1 MAKDAISILS
11 ADLGTQDALLQKQR
25 KELAP
30 KISAAQE
37 ELKKSGAEKEA
48 VQKRAVEAKEPKY
61 KAYEAAEKAY
71 TEVEPPTLQEP
82 PKSTI
87 RQDPTEQAKETFSSL
102 MAVSMLFGALT
113 RQPMLAAMKNMTG
126 VMQGMKEGNDA
137 RIQAE
142 TKEFERNYKQAIDS
156 NKVNLDNYKNILEKK
171 KGDISAAKTE
181 LEIEANRQGDQVLLA
196 ALKHDNLKEA
206 FGILQAQEKAIQVAD
221 EKIQGQRIRLE
232 EFRQREADRKELAA
246 LKAGAAAAKAGATTK
261 GKGGVSSAVSGAVER
276 VSSSMTQAADAL
288 QIIGT
293 MPITTTAPLYGQDT
307 FTGLFK
313 TPLSYL
319 NQQLSDDSVQ
329 MMRTNMSGVAR
340 NLASLE
346 TGGAATGLV
355 GLANK
360 IDQGIAIPAGASVT
374 VALNSLAEMRRIVES
389 SARNALSSP
398 NYTDA
403 QKKLI
408 QENLDF
414 VRKAIPYTQQD
425 LNRALLASKGE
436 GIKLKRGEEN
446 MTFTDFMNKYPLGK
460 EKAQTTAQPAGGA
473 HPADINDLLNK
484 YKK

>member
-1 MAKDAISILS
+1 
-11 ADLGTQDALLQKQR
+11 
-25 KELAP
+25 
-30 KISAAQE
+30 
-37 ELKKSGAEKEA
+37 
-48 VQKRAVEAKEPKY
+48 
-61 KAYEAAEKAY
+61 
-71 TEVEPPTLQEP
+71 
-82 PKSTI
+82 
-87 RQDPTEQAKETFSSL
+87 
-102 MAVSMLFGALT
+102 
-113 RQPMLAAMKNMTG
+113 MLAAMNNMTAA
-126 VMQGMKEGNDA
+126 MKGWQEGDTA
-137 RIQAE
+137 RVKSELDSFDRNFKIAQVKRSGQIE
-142 TKEFERNYKQAIDS
+142 ERKAA
-156 NKVNLDNYKNILEKK
+156 LEKY
-171 KGDISAAKTE
+171 KGDIAGLELAEKQIALKYEDQIAAE
-181 LEIEANRQGDQVLLA
+181 LARKGDFNSLAKHYNTLAKNYETAIHHADQVDA
-196 ALKHDNLKEA
+196 QNRRIAETEKRNQQRHQEMMAKMGAGSKEMYTDPA
-206 FGILQAQEKAIQVAD
+206 TGKVYHVVNGKFQEIPLPEGAKLQKMD
-221 EKIQGQRIRLE
+221 G
-232 EFRQREADRKELAA
+232 
-246 LKAGAAAAKAGATTK
+246 K
-261 GKGGVSSAVSGAVER
+261 GKGGPSGAVVGATER

-288 QIIGT
+288 EIIGT
-293 MPITTTAPLYGQDT
+293 MPITTTSPLYGQDT

-360 IDQGIAIPAGASVT
+360 IDQGIAIPAGAST
-374 VALNSLAEMRRIVES
+374 IVALNSLAEMRRIVQS

-398 NYTDA
+398 NYSES

-425 LNRALLASKGE
+425 LNRAFLASKGE

-446 MTFTDFMNKYPLGK
+446 LTFTEFMTKYPLG
-460 EKAQTTAQPAGGA
+460 EGKAQTTTQPAGGA